1 MRTTAPCR
9 ILFLA
14 SAVLALGPPG
24 MALPRAD
31 AQPALDAPISPYDS
45 ADAQPAL
52 DAPISPYDTDDAPAA
67 PVPVDADTPRRT
79 TRAAHFGL
87 DIEAVQ
93 GVLAVQRLD
102 GWLLYDRQGQN
113 PIALSL
119 VAPAGGPTAHR
130 WFYLIPAKGEAVA
143 LVHRAEWTRFEHV
156 PGRKVQYG
164 DYRELEKELGTMLR
178 GLRHVAMEY
187 SPRSALP
194 GLSRVDAGTVE
205 LVRAQKRVRV
215 RSSAD
220 LIQLSKSL
228 WSNPARLSHH
238 VAVHH
243 LTSLRKAALAY
254 VAEQIAEGIP
264 VTEHDVQRF
273 LLRGYEVRGLEGP
286 PPVVAAGANAADPLY
301 QPTMLGAASIKRG
314 DLLLIDMA
322 ARVAGD
328 GLAVYANTAWMAYV
342 GERVPERLAK
352 AFAAVAQAR
361 DAALALVQ
369 ERVRRRRVIK
379 GYEVDRE
386 ARRVLEAA
394 GYGEAFLHRTGH
406 SLDTALQGGGANLDD
421 YESRDTRALMV
432 GAGFTIE
439 PGIYIRGELGMRTSI
454 NVHIDLR
461 SVDVTTPQQT
471 EITAIL

>member
-1 MRTTAPCR
+1 MRTIAPP
-9 ILFLA
+9 LA
-14 SAVLALGPPG
+14 PAVAALALGFLG
-24 MALPRAD
+24 IGLPRAG
-31 AQPALDAPISPYDS
+31 AQPALDAPISPYD
-45 ADAQPAL
+45 AEPAP
-52 DAPISPYDTDDAPAA
+52 DAPISPYDSEGAAPAPSGPRDTA
-67 PVPVDADTPRRT
+67 PDAR
-79 TRAAHFGL
+79 FGL
-87 DIEAVQ
+87 QIEAVQ

-113 PIALSL
+113 PIALEL
-119 VAPAGGPTAHR
+119 VAPVGGATMHR
-130 WFYLIPAKGEAVA
+130 WFYLIPAEGEPVA

-156 PGRKVQYG
+156 PGRKIQYG
-164 DYRELEKELGTMLR
+164 DHRELEDELGTMLR
-178 GLRHVAMEY
+178 GLRKIAMEY
-187 SPRSALP
+187 SPKAALP
-194 GLSRVDAGTVE
+194 AMSRVDAGTVE
-205 LVRAQKRVRV
+205 LVRAQRRVRV

-220 LIQLSKSL
+220 LIQLTKSL
-228 WSNPARLSHH
+228 WSTEARLSHH

-243 LTSLRKAALAY
+243 LISLRKSALAY
-254 VAEQIAEGIP
+254 VAAQIEEGTP

-301 QPTMLGAASIKRG
+301 QPTMQGAASIERG

-322 ARVAGD
+322 ARVAGN
-328 GLAVYANTAWMAYV
+328 GQSIYANTAWMAYV

-386 ARRVLEAA
+386 ARRVLDEA
-394 GYGEAFLHRTGH
+394 GYGEVFLHRTGH
-406 SLDTALQGGGANLDD
+406 SLDTELQGGGANLDD

-432 GAGFTIE
+432 GAGFSIE

-454 NVHIDLR
+454 NVHVELR
-461 SVDVTTPQQT
+461 GVAVTTPQQT